1 MRVML
6 ISPPNILSKNS
17 KEETSF
23 ENRVTP
29 LDLAIIGA
37 VLEKENHQVKIL
49 DALALQ
55 LDKQVI
61 LEEIEKFNPDMVC
74 LTTFDRCRWGV
85 DSADEL
91 SKNIKL
97 NKKIKLGLLWSY
109 KPDMM
114 IFLMKRNKNID
125 FSIYGDPEFTLLDV
139 ANNIPMNKISGLVY
153 RKNLEIITNPPRKP
167 IDSLD
172 ELPFPARHLLDSSAY
187 KRLPHELIREPCFDV
202 LASRGCP
209 YQCIFCLLN
218 VVWGNKI
225 RVRSPEN
232 VIEEIKILKSQGAK
246 QIHFHDLTFTINRD
260 WVVKLCN
267 LMIENKINLLWTC
280 QTRVDKVDLELLRLM
295 RKAGCRSILYG
306 IESLNQEALDSLKK
320 GVKTED
326 VERALKETK
335 KAGIETRCSM
345 MLGLPGETKDSVEN
359 TIALLLKWNPAF
371 VQFHTTIAFPG
382 TELYENIGKYG
393 KIKDNQMIRK
403 FDVSG
408 NPFVP
413 NGYKDENEILELQKN
428 AYKRFYLRPR
438 YIFGRMLNLK
448 KLKRNVKGMKLFFK
462 VVQN

>member
-1 MRVML
+1 ML

>member
-37 VLEKENHQVKIL
+37 VLEKGGHEVKIL

-55 LDKQVI
+55 IDKQAI
-61 LEEIEKFNPDMVC
+61 LDEIEKFNPNLVC

-97 NKKIKLGLLWSY
+97 NKNIKLGLLWSY

-153 RKNLEIITNPPRKP
+153 RKDSDLITNSPRKP

-172 ELPFPARHLLDSSAY
+172 ELPFPARHLLDPSIY
-187 KRLPHELIREPCFDV
+187 KRLPHELFKEPCVDV

-232 VIEEIKILKSQGAK
+232 VIEELKILKSQGAK
-246 QIHFHDLTFTINRD
+246 QIHFHDLTFTLDRE
-260 WVVKLCN
+260 WVIRLCN
-267 LMIENKINLLWTC
+267 LMLENKLNLLWTC
-280 QTRVDKVDLELLRLM
+280 QTRVDKVDLELLKLM
-295 RKAGCRSILYG
+295 KRAGCRSILYG
-306 IESLNQEALDSLKK
+306 IESLNQESLDSLKK
-320 GVKTED
+320 GVKVED
-326 VERALKETK
+326 VEKALRETK
-335 KAGIETRCSM
+335 KAGIEIRCSM
-345 MLGLPGETKDSVEN
+345 MLGLPGETKESVEK
-359 TIALLLKWNPAF
+359 TISLLLKWNPAF

-382 TELYENIGKYG
+382 TELYENIEKYG

-413 NGYKDENEILELQKN
+413 NGYKDENEIVELQKN
-428 AYKRFYLRPR
+428 SYKRFYLRPKYVLGKVFDFKR
-438 YIFGRMLNLK
+438 
-448 KLKRNVKGMKLFFK
+448 LKRNISGMKLFFK
-462 VVQN
+462 VVKN